1 LKTAEMHNECRSIH
15 SILPYA
21 LPIYFVNKIEEANIM
36 VGHQQLYVMD
46 QLISIIKNKNID
58 EKLETLKKFHI
69 QKCIQWCDKYK
80 IPYNKCL
87 EKVNIFLPAE
97 PEVLEEQDLVEEL
110 LMV

>member
-1 LKTAEMHNECRSIH
+1 
-15 SILPYA
+15 
-21 LPIYFVNKIEEANIM
+21 M

-46 QLISIIKNKNID
+46 QLISVIKNKNID

-97 PEVLEEQDLVEEL
+97 EPELEPKEEEEEEVLEI
-110 LMV
+110 